1 MRPVSGLTLLAAG
14 AAILAGTGLVFGLI
28 LSPPDAFQG
37 EYVRIMYAHVPSAA
51 TAYLAVGTVAVA
63 SLLYLWKRR
72 PAYDRVAHS
81 AAEIG
86 VLFTGLALAS
96 GMIWGKPVWGTWW
109 TWDAR
114 LVTTAMLFLIYIGY
128 LLVRELAED
137 SERGARMAAVI
148 GIVGALD
155 IPVIHYSV
163 SWFRTLHQPASIV
176 RGDIQIAPPMLMA
189 LMINLSAFFIL
200 YAFLLVLRVRLARLE
215 DARAAAA
222 LGETG

>member
-1 MRPVSGLTLLAAG
+1 MNRFRLLGAAALLLIAVGSYFGLLA
-14 AAILAGTGLVFGLI
+14 
-28 LSPPDAFQG
+28 SPPDAFQG
-37 EYVRIMYAHVPSAA
+37 QYVRIMYIHVPSAA

-63 SLLYLWKRR
+63 SVLYLWKRR
-72 PAYDRVAHS
+72 MRYDRVAHS

-114 LVTTAMLFLIYIGY
+114 LVTTAILFLIYVGY

-137 SERGARMAAVI
+137 PERRARLAAVI

-163 SWFRTLHQPASIV
+163 VWFRTLHQPASIA
-176 RGDIQIAPPMLMA
+176 RGDIQMAPPMVAA
-189 LMINLSAFFIL
+189 LMINLTAFFVL
-200 YAFLLVLRVRLARLE
+200 YTYMLTLRVRLADLESTRL
-215 DARAAAA
+215 AA
-222 LGETG
+222 LEGDAA

>member
-1 MRPVSGLTLLAAG
+1 MSLVSLLGISAVVLIGVGTYFGLLA
-14 AAILAGTGLVFGLI
+14 
-28 LSPPDAFQG
+28 SPPDAFQG
-37 EYVRIMYAHVPSAA
+37 QYVRIMYVHVPSAA

-72 PAYDRVAHS
+72 MRYDRVAHS

-114 LVTTAMLFLIYIGY
+114 LVTTAILFLIYVGY

-137 SERGARMAAVI
+137 PERSARLAAVI

-163 SWFRTLHQPASIV
+163 VWFRTLHQPASIA
-176 RGDIQIAPPMLMA
+176 RGDIQMAPPMVAA
-189 LMINLSAFFIL
+189 LMINLTAFFLL
-200 YAFLLVLRVRLARLE
+200 YAYLLTLRVRLAHLETARL
-215 DARAAAA
+215 AAAE
-222 LGETG
+222 GEPA

>member
-1 MRPVSGLTLLAAG
+1 MNRFRLLGAAALLLIAVGSYFGLLA
-14 AAILAGTGLVFGLI
+14 
-28 LSPPDAFQG
+28 SPPDAFQG
-37 EYVRIMYAHVPSAA
+37 QYVRIMYIHVPSAA

-63 SLLYLWKRR
+63 SVLYLWKRR
-72 PAYDRVAHS
+72 MRYDRVAHS

-114 LVTTAMLFLIYIGY
+114 LVTTAILFLIYVGY

-137 SERGARMAAVI
+137 PERRARLAAVI

-163 SWFRTLHQPASIV
+163 VWFRTLHQPASIA
-176 RGDIQIAPPMLMA
+176 RGDIQMAPPMVAA
-189 LMINLSAFFIL
+189 LMINLTAFFVL
-200 YAFLLVLRVRLARLE
+200 YVYLLTLRVRLADLESTRL
-215 DARAAAA
+215 AA
-222 LGETG
+222 LEGDAA

>member
-1 MRPVSGLTLLAAG
+1 MSGLTLLG
-14 AAILAGTGLVFGLI
+14 AAAALLVGAGLTFGLI

-37 EYVRIMYAHVPSAA
+37 QYVRIMYVHVPSAT
-51 TAYLAVGTVAVA
+51 TAYLAVATVAVA

-72 PAYDRVAHS
+72 PAYDHVAHS

-86 VLFTGLALAS
+86 VLFTGLALVS

-114 LVTTAMLFLIYIGY
+114 LVTTAILFLIYVGY

-137 SERGARMAAVI
+137 PERGARLAAVI
-148 GIVGALD
+148 GIIGALD

-163 SWFRTLHQPASIV
+163 VWFRTLHQPASIV
-176 RGDIQIAPPMLMA
+176 RGDIQMAPPMLAA
-189 LMINLSAFFIL
+189 LMVNLAAFVLL
-200 YAFLLVLRVRLARLE
+200 YAYLLVVRVRVAHLEAARL
-215 DARAAAA
+215 AATIEEMA
-222 LGETG
+222 